1 MSFSLVVSVFCIEVD
16 EARMV
21 RCLTIVF
28 FWYFFSNFS
37 KEDVAAALTKCKRFW
52 MILDPPLS
60 IEKSSHTTIYLH
72 LKNKNTEKDIIYFV
86 FSLFIYILHLPSF
99 VTIFNIVCT

>member
-37 KEDVAAALTKCKRFW
+37 KEDVAAALTKRNRLEIQFW
-52 MILDPPLS
+52 MILDPPLK
-60 IEKSSHTTIYLH
+60 IEKKIS
-72 LKNKNTEKDIIYFV
+72 KNQQNKRLDFR
-86 FSLFIYILHLPSF
+86 LYILYSLR
-99 VTIFNIVCT
+99 